1 MAILMS
7 RRQSDL
13 GLSTGLVGLVG
24 VSLVL
29 KDLEA
34 PMSWVD
40 EEAGCGDGAMFLL
53 LELESELGMAM

>member
-7 RRQSDL
+7 RHQSDF

-29 KDLEA
+29 KDHEA

-40 EEAGCGDGAMFLL
+40 KEAGSGDGAMFLL
-53 LELESELGMAM
+53 FSLESEWGDG